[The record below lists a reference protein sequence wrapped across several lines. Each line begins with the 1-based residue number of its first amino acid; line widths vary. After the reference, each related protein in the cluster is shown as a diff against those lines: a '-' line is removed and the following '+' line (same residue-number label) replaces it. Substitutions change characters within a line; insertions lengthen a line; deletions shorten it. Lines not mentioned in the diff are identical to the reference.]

1 MSDPAQEPDRDRR
14 PGTVTA
20 AGVVTLVMAGL
31 ATLGF
36 GVAAVMVVTSSGDGD
51 GGGDGGGD
59 GQAMAD
65 FVGAVAGLLAVW
77 SLVAVV
83 LAVFAMRRSQVA
95 RVLLVVSAAV
105 VALLSLVAL
114 ASVVSLVTLLGAVA
128 VIVLLFT
135 GGAQDW
141 YAARGAPQ
149 QRQESPP
156 PVQPR
161 S

>member
-36 GVAAVMVVTSSGDGD
+36 GVAAVMVVTSSGD